1 VRSMMVIAEAK
12 YSASGLREFRK
23 EMSERIVPGFPGQIQ
38 GVRETVVQ
46 VTFDRQRLVKRS
58 LGVFR
63 YLFGKLRDAL
73 IKRREL
79 QVRFNDI
86 R

>member
-1 VRSMMVIAEAK
+1 LPKQSIR
-12 YSASGLREFRK
+12 SGLREFRK

-73 IKRREL
+73 IKRRSCRYVSMISGE
-79 QVRFNDI
+79 
-86 R
+86 